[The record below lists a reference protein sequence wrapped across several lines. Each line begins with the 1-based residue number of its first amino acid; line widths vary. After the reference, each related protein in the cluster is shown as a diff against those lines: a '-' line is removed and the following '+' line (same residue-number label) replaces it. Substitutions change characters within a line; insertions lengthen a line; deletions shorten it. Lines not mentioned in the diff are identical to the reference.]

1 MAEWRRRRGTMTMLL
16 PPLPP
21 STTVRACV
29 RSSRGGGRVFFFAFS
44 PLFFC
49 TSPPVRKGGRWTGLE
64 GEEGGLFSPFSPL
77 DCSPVLLRAFLRRS
91 VGRGGAA
98 VYFVQGAS
106 SSSSSKK
113 AACTHP
119 PTSSSFAQ
127 ELNCCASVST
137 CLLCLVYSPSPTCLP
152 VRPCLSISLS
162 AAISVG
168 RSVLYLL
175 RQL

>member
-49 TSPPVRKGGRWTGLE
+49 TSPPVRKGGRWTELE
-64 GEEGGLFSPFSPL
+64 GEEGGLFPPFSPL
-77 DCSPVLLRAFLRRS
+77 DCLPVLLRAFLRRS